1 MWIAHILDSSI
12 IHNNTSLLTIP
23 ASVISFQ
30 KSPLWTCGL
39 YLPCVDLRGLTVQFK
54 VIMGILVS
62 LLLILRSVIVGT
74 TLQVRVCAQSLF
86 GNQLFWVRDT
96 FFLVASCQNFR
107 RRGNQKVATWRVVV
121 AFKKGWNE
129 LMF

>member
-1 MWIAHILDSSI
+1 
-12 IHNNTSLLTIP
+12 
-23 ASVISFQ
+23 
-30 KSPLWTCGL
+30 
-39 YLPCVDLRGLTVQFK
+39 
-54 VIMGILVS
+54 MGILVS

-74 TLQVRVCAQSLF
+74 TLQVRVCAQLLF

-107 RRGNQKVATWRVVV
+107 RRGNQNGRNLEGVV